1 VLDWPA
7 GLADRLMR
15 VRPRP
20 TSLTAVKSAFRK
32 VVSSMIYT
40 VPWAP
45 VIALSTVVLLF
56 LVVPLVAFAALAT
69 MLLVLILAIA
79 ATLVAA
85 AVTVPALVLAAIR
98 RLPRPSVLRLRL
110 RLRHTGAVADARL
123 DRVR

>member
-1 VLDWPA
+1 
-7 GLADRLMR
+7 
-15 VRPRP
+15 
-20 TSLTAVKSAFRK
+20 
-32 VVSSMIYT
+32 MIYT

-45 VIALSTVVLLF
+45 VIALSTVALLF
-56 LVVPLVAFAALAT
+56 LVVPLVAFAALAA
-69 MLLVLILAIA
+69 MLLVLLLATV

-110 RLRHTGAVADARL
+110 PERLRRQQHPGVVPDTRL